1 MTFPITYAGAHM
13 WADPSGVE
21 PSALEQI
28 RNTMSLPWTHG
39 LAVMP
44 DVHTGFGVT
53 IGSVMKAQK
62 DLVRPVARLQT
73 LLCVKG

>member
-1 MTFPITYAGAHM
+1 MTFPTTYAGACM

-39 LAVMP
+39 LAVMR
-44 DVHTGFGVT
+44 
-53 IGSVMKAQK
+53 AQK